1 MTTALHAAR
10 AVGRTVHGD
19 RRARLVRIARVGS
32 VSLALAA
39 LIAWSFAGYL
49 TPDALLSLLTGF
61 SLCG

>member
-1 MTTALHAAR
+1 MTTALHATR
-10 AVGRTVHGD
+10 AVGRTAPSD

-39 LIAWSFAGYL
+39 LVAWSFAGYL

>member
-1 MTTALHAAR
+1 MTTALHAPRAAGRTARGDRLAR
-10 AVGRTVHGD
+10 A
-19 RRARLVRIARVGS
+19 ARIARVAS

-39 LIAWSFAGYL
+39 LVAWSFAGYL

>member
-1 MTTALHAAR
+1 MTTALHATR
-10 AVGRTVHGD
+10 AVGRTAHSD

-39 LIAWSFAGYL
+39 LVAWSFAGYL